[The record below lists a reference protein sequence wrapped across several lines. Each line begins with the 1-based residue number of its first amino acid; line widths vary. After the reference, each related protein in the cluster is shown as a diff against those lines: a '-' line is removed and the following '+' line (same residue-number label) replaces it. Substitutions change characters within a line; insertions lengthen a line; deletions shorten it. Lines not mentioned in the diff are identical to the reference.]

1 MSDAAPDAYG
11 DRLPRKLGLASGIAV
26 VVGSTIGSGI
36 FRTPA
41 AVAERIDSLWFF
53 AAAWILGSVVALA
66 GALTY
71 AELSAMMPRTGGVY
85 VYVREAFGKLP
96 AFLFGWA
103 QLLILRPAAYGAIA
117 ITSAEYLWR
126 CFGIDGS
133 SAAWGGPLSIAQI
146 TAIGMVA
153 LVGMLNVRGV
163 ELGAFVQNTSTV
175 LKSGALLLLIVLGL
189 VFIASGRGEGISV
202 APASSASTSMLSAF
216 GLAMIP
222 VLWSYDG
229 WSDVGYV
236 SGEIKDPARN
246 LPRAFILGTAAVGG
260 LYLAVNAAYLF
271 VVPLHEM
278 PGRELIAADVASAVM
293 GSAGVVFVS
302 AAVAVSTFGTLN
314 GSMMTG
320 PRIFFAMAEDGLF
333 FERLAK
339 VEPRFGTPAAS
350 IVLAVVLGGV
360 FVSVR
365 TFAQLADAFVIG
377 IWPFYALGVLAIFV
391 LRKRQPDRE
400 RPYRAWG
407 YPWLPIVFLGGATFV
422 LGNYLV
428 TQPMTFLG
436 NVAVILTGVPV
447 YLYWSKRNARR
458 ASADGDG
465 DGAHEH

>member
-1 MSDAAPDAYG
+1 MSEAQPDAFG
-11 DRLPRKLGLASGIAV
+11 DRLPRRLGLLSGIAV

-41 AVAERIDSLWFF
+41 VVAERVDALWLF
-53 AAAWILGSVVALA
+53 AAAWVLGSVVAMA

-71 AELSAMMPRTGGVY
+71 AELSAMMPRTGGLY
-85 VYVREAFGKLP
+85 IYVREAFGRLP

-126 CFGIDGS
+126 CLGVDGA
-133 SAAWGGPLSIAQI
+133 SAAGGGPLSIAQV

-153 LVGMLNVRGV
+153 LVGLINIRGIAV
-163 ELGAFVQNTSTV
+163 GAAVQNVSTV
-175 LKSGALLLLIVLGL
+175 LKSAALLLLIGLGL
-189 VFIASGRGEGISV
+189 YFLASGRGAPLRSV
-202 APASSASTSMLSAF
+202 GPAGSGSLVSAF
-216 GLAMIP
+216 GLAMVP

-236 SGEIKDPARN
+236 SGEIREPQRN
-246 LPRAFILGTAAVGG
+246 LPRAFIGGTAAVGA
-260 LYLAVNAAYLF
+260 LYLAVNAAYLM
-271 VVPLHEM
+271 VVPLHDM
-278 PGRELIAADVASAVM
+278 PGTELIAADVASAVV
-293 GSAGVVFVS
+293 GPSGVVFVA
-302 AAVAVSTFGTLN
+302 AAVSVSTFGTLN

-320 PRIFFAMAEDGLF
+320 PRIFYAMAEDGLF
-333 FERLAK
+333 FRRLAR
-339 VEPRFGTPAAS
+339 VQPRFGTPAAS

-377 IWPFYALGVLAIFV
+377 IWPFYALGVLAVFV
-391 LRKRQPDRE
+391 LRRRQPDRP

-407 YPWLPIVFLGGATFV
+407 YPWLPAIFLAGALFV

-428 TQPMTFLG
+428 TQPLTFLG
-436 NVAVILTGVPV
+436 NIAVVLTGVPV
-447 YLYWSKRNARR
+447 YLYWTRKPSSRTDA
-458 ASADGDG
+458 
-465 DGAHEH
+465 